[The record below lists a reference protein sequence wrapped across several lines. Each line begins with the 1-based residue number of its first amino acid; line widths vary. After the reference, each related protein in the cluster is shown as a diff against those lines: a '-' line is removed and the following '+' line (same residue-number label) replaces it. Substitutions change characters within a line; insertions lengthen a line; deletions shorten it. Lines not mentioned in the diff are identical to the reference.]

1 MRDRRVSICWQFI
14 MLLTNSRGVLM
25 SKLEL
30 QAEQCRFLQTAIISH
45 VVLKPT
51 NKTKL
56 KMFSLVL
63 TFTSIIA
70 YFTIERTLLKLYFYV
85 ASINAF

>member
-45 VVLKPT
+45 VVSKPT
-51 NKTKL
+51 NITKVEMLSSMFL
-56 KMFSLVL
+56 K
-63 TFTSIIA
+63 SIIA
-70 YFTIERTLLKLYFYV
+70 YSKIVEGF
-85 ASINAF
+85 